1 MSIPDREFHNVNCRF
16 CGATHNV
23 NRACISG
30 ISQVIHNV
38 NKKKN
43 RANKYDFL
51 CELCE
56 QEHHISFVRFF
67 FLINIYK
74 DL

>member
-1 MSIPDREFHNVNCRF
+1 MKGRYKRHFTSHYLMLIR
-16 CGATHNV
+16 
-23 NRACISG
+23 
-30 ISQVIHNV
+30 
-38 NKKKN
+38 KKN

-56 QEHHISFVRFF
+56 QEYHISFVRFF

>member
-1 MSIPDREFHNVNCRF
+1 MYK
-16 CGATHNV
+16 G
-23 NRACISG
+23 G

-67 FLINIYK
+67 FNQHIIMNCERTLIVALHNP
-74 DL
+74 